1 MNESERNQKYSGR
14 QRIFSDR
21 FFTGWYRYGGRAG
34 TKMSTSC
41 VPALRCGTNGAGW
54 MNGTHPTVFE
64 GKVMRKVCYSVAA
77 VGCCWAS
84 NNIEVMN
91 CGQYYIYKLPSSG
104 CSPCRYCG
112 SD

>member
-21 FFTGWYRYGGRAG
+21 LSTGWYRFGGRAG
-34 TKMSTSC
+34 TKLPTSC
-41 VPALRCGTNGAGW
+41 VPENRCGTNAAGW

-64 GKVMRKVCYSVAA
+64 GKVIRKVCYSFS
-77 VGCCWAS
+77 GCCRYS

-91 CGQYYIYKLPSSG
+91 CGLYYIYKLPSSP

-112 SD
+112 SYK